1 MRSPKGL
8 RRVERGVRPTVAL
21 RESPEPPGSP
31 DSPQSPDSPT
41 AEQLAR
47 EAAAAFADTL
57 ERYRRA
63 TNPRDAPIDPTTTP
77 DEWEVRMIR
86 EKPPHEFSFDDLDRL
101 AKIDPA
107 LAVAEWEKVR
117 TAAANEL
124 DTGYLAA
131 RSLEYLGGS
140 GWERACFAAIRRRLR
155 DAWPPR
161 NAGEAMI
168 IDQLAQ
174 YEMMR
179 QRWVTILSMM
189 GREPETILRMRR
201 RGVRSDRERALD
213 AAEGTL
219 EAARMVERLQ
229 RLYQNTLRTLM
240 SLRRGRAPFIVQ
252 RRGQVNVAMGPQLNV
267 ESAVGGPGEPAS

>member
-1 MRSPKGL
+1 
-8 RRVERGVRPTVAL
+8 
-21 RESPEPPGSP
+21 
-31 DSPQSPDSPT
+31 
-41 AEQLAR
+41 
-47 EAAAAFADTL
+47 
-57 ERYRRA
+57 
-63 TNPRDAPIDPTTTP
+63 
-77 DEWEVRMIR
+77 
-86 EKPPHEFSFDDLDRL
+86 
-101 AKIDPA
+101 
-107 LAVAEWEKVR
+107 
-117 TAAANEL
+117 
-124 DTGYLAA
+124 
-131 RSLEYLGGS
+131 
-140 GWERACFAAIRRRLR
+140 
-155 DAWPPR
+155 
-161 NAGEAMI
+161 MI